1 MVNKKE
7 DTSKF
12 TTLSK
17 KSIDD
22 ELNDVLG
29 EMGDDDDAN
38 DRIVTKLANRL
49 KRMDKNLHKNIAD
62 ELKKS
67 REEAERKKKEEEE
80 RNGKKDREDKPD
92 DKYDKLLAKLEALE
106 KANEERDKKASRA
119 ATIEAVRKGL
129 KDKFDKA
136 KLELND
142 FFLDT
147 AISKLEIPDKDA
159 DVTENVIY
167 ELLLADRL
175 PVNLGAVYENVVAQ
189 ELVASGNGL
198 FYHTWSKE
206 DANRN
211 YEIDF
216 ILPRGKKI
224 CPVEVKSSGYKTH
237 ASLNAFL
244 EKYPSRVGTAYLVYT
259 KDLRKDSAIT
269 CMPTYMTRFI

>member
-1 MVNKKE
+1 MTIEELLELVNKKE

-12 TTLSK
+12 TSLSK
-17 KSIDD
+17 KSIEE

-29 EMGDDDDAN
+29 EMGDDDDEN

-80 RNGKKDREDKPD
+80 RKGKKDGEDTPD

-159 DVTENVIY
+159 DVTDLVSKAEGIY
-167 ELLLADRL
+167 TTDFKRATGNTAIPRM
-175 PVNLGAVYENVVAQ
+175 G
-189 ELVASGNGL
+189 SG
-198 FYHTWSKE
+198 S
-206 DANRN
+206 
-211 YEIDF
+211 
-216 ILPRGKKI
+216 
-224 CPVEVKSSGYKTH
+224 SSGGGRTIPDDEWDDIIEPK
-237 ASLNAFL
+237 
-244 EKYPSRVGTAYLVYT
+244 EK
-259 KDLRKDSAIT
+259 
-269 CMPTYMTRFI
+269 